1 MATEDIICQQVN
13 CKGVMGAGLAK
24 QIRKKYP
31 KCFEDYSLYVENR
44 GYDADVLLGGVHY
57 YRDKSGKVI
66 ANLFG
71 QNGFGRENS
80 KQITHHYDVL
90 FIM

>member
-1 MATEDIICQQVN
+1 
-13 CKGVMGAGLAK
+13 MGAGLAK

-57 YRDKSGKVI
+57 TGAKVE
-66 ANLFG
+66 
-71 QNGFGRENS
+71 R
-80 KQITHHYDVL
+80 
-90 FIM
+90 